1 MRMQTFE
8 DTFKKDEF
16 AVGDSFWLGDWE
28 FQVVN
33 TRSPGRVVSG
43 DEVVFRWELTRR
55 EFVQS
60 IADWHPDIEDPD
72 HFFQKYRDE
81 ILHRFRKGLDILLG
95 ECGATYETVMEEAI
109 NEAVGAEIGLLPY
122 RWDAGKAQGTENVA
136 GDGGERGSSP
146 SPSCSNTC
154 KEVDEKME
162 FDMQSKVDEY
172 LKLFERI
179 KQKTSDEATAVSILQ
194 EISKDRRTA
203 EIREEREAKNG
214 EAKVREPAT
223 PKQKQ
228 FMKKLNIK
236 FPADVTKQEASVLI
250 DEERGRNGE

>member
-16 AVGDSFWLGDWE
+16 VVGDSFWLGDWE

-33 TRSPGRVVSG
+33 ARSPGRVVSG

-60 IADWHPDIEDPD
+60 IANWPPDIEDPD

-81 ILHRFRKGLDILLG
+81 ILHRFKKGLDILL
-95 ECGATYETVMEEAI
+95 EDCGATYETVMEEAI

-122 RWDAGKAQGTENVA
+122 RWDAGKTEGPESVR
-136 GDGGERGSSP
+136 GDGGEKGSPP

-154 KEVDEKME
+154 KEVMK
-162 FDMQSKVDEY
+162 
-172 LKLFERI
+172 RWI
-179 KQKTSDEATAVSILQ
+179 
-194 EISKDRRTA
+194 
-203 EIREEREAKNG
+203 
-214 EAKVREPAT
+214 
-223 PKQKQ
+223 PKHNK
-228 FMKKLNIK
+228 
-236 FPADVTKQEASVLI
+236 
-250 DEERGRNGE
+250 G